1 MRRLSVVVNAALASR
16 VFYPIV
22 WLACLAPGALLGWRV
37 YQAFTGADPAALG
50 VNPTETLLHTTGRTA
65 LALLLLTLTIT
76 PVRRLTGWNR
86 LQSIRRTL
94 GVWSFAYALSH
105 VTCYVVFDQLGDLA
119 GIWDDVANRPFI
131 TMGMLAFAL
140 LAVLAATSTNA
151 AIRRLG
157 RRWQRLHRLVYVA
170 ATAGIV
176 HFVWGQKADIRE
188 PLEWAAYLAVLF
200 AIRIA
205 LAVRKSR
212 RMPHAAVN
220 H

>member
-16 VFYPIV
+16 VFYPLV
-22 WLACLAPGALLGWRV
+22 WIACLTPGLLLGWRV

-65 LALLLLTLTIT
+65 LALVLLTLTVT

-105 VTCYVVFDQLGDLA
+105 VTCYVVFDQLGDLS

-131 TMGMLAFAL
+131 TMGMLAFSIL
-140 LAVLAATSTNA
+140 LVLAATSTNG

-170 ATAGIV
+170 ATAGII

-188 PLEWAAYLAVLF
+188 PLEWAAYLAILF
-200 AIRIA
+200 AIRVA
-205 LAVRKSR
+205 LTVRKR
-212 RMPHAAVN
+212 RRVPHAAVS

>member
-1 MRRLSVVVNAALASR
+1 MRRLSVAINAALASR
-16 VFYPIV
+16 VFYPAV
-22 WLACLAPGALLGWRV
+22 WLACLTPGLLLGWRV

-50 VNPTETLLHTTGRTA
+50 VNPTETLLHTTGRSA
-65 LALLLLTLTIT
+65 LALVLLSLTIT
-76 PVRRLTGWNR
+76 PVRRLTGLNR

-94 GVWSFAYALSH
+94 GVWGFAYAVLH

-131 TMGMLAFAL
+131 TMGMLAFSIL
-140 LAVLAATSTNA
+140 LVLAATSTNA

-188 PLEWAAYLAVLF
+188 PLEWAAYLALLF
-200 AIRIA
+200 AIRVGLTIRKRRRVA
-205 LAVRKSR
+205 QMAVT
-212 RMPHAAVN
+212 H
-220 H
+220 